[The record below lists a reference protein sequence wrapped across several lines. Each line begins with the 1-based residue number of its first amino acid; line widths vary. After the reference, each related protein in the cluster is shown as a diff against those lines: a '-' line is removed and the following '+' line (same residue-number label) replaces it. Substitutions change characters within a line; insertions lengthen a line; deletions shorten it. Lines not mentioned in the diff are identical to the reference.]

1 MLAKNANG
9 AGKGPLIV
17 DALQASKPERARFE
31 DWRAGGIGCVHVTLA
46 IWENARETL
55 SVIGEWNRL
64 LAANG
69 DLIEQA
75 MTADDIERIGK
86 SGRTAIVFGFQN
98 TSPFEDDIDL
108 VRIFHRLGVRI
119 AQLTY
124 NIQNH
129 IACGCWEDN
138 DTGLS
143 KHFGRGLIREMNE
156 VGMLVDLS
164 HCGERSCFDT
174 IECSSRPVAITHANP
189 QEFVG
194 SEIELKRRNKST
206 ALLKALAE
214 KGGMIGLS
222 MYPRISKGGSS
233 ATLDTFCDMVAWT
246 VDLIGVD
253 HVGFGTDYYD
263 GWPDS
268 EIVWWRAGRWARESP
283 VPIGN
288 KFTVWPS
295 WFKSPVDFPN
305 VLAALRKRGFTD
317 ADVAK
322 VAGGNWLRLFRKS
335 FGPAR

>member
-1 MLAKNANG
+1 MTATIDGG
-9 AGKGPLIV
+9 ARGALLI

-31 DWRAGGIGCVHVTLA
+31 EWRKGGIGCVHDTLA
-46 IWENARETL
+46 IWETERETL

-64 LAANG
+64 FAANK
-69 DLIEQA
+69 DLIELA
-75 MTADDIERIGK
+75 VTADDIRRIGA

-108 VRIFHRLGVRI
+108 VRIFHKLGVRI

-129 IACGCWEDN
+129 IASGCWEDN

-143 KHFGRGLIREMNE
+143 KHFGRGIVKEMND

-164 HCGERSCFDT
+164 HCSERTCFDT
-174 IECSSRPVAITHANP
+174 IEHSSRPVAITHANP

-194 SEIELKRRNKST
+194 QEIELKRRNKST

-214 KGGMIGLS
+214 NGGVIGLS
-222 MYPRISKGGSS
+222 MYPRISKGGSN
-233 ATLDTFCDMVAWT
+233 ATLDMFCDMVAWT
-246 VDLIGVD
+246 VDKIGVD

-268 EIVWWRAGRWARESP
+268 EIVWWRTGRWARESP
-283 VPIGN
+283 VPIAN
-288 KFTVWPS
+288 KFTLWPD
-295 WFKSPVDFPN
+295 WFKSPVDFPK
-305 VLAALRKRGFTD
+305 VLACLKKRGFKDQEMARIT
-317 ADVAK
+317 
-322 VAGGNWLRLFRKS
+322 GGNWLRLFGDS
-335 FGPAR
+335 FGPRN